1 MGQRIAALR
10 FGTVGPTEL
19 PAAVGT
25 APTNLQPQPHPANES
40 QDRALLPIAGPERA
54 TAAGALASK
63 RDQRSRQV
71 GCGLCMCASHE
82 SAPQSNQI
90 SSPPAE
96 TGPHPCKVC

>member
-25 APTNLQPQPHPANES
+25 APTNLQPQPHPAREG

-71 GCGLCMCASHE
+71 GVWAVNVCEPRVGTSEQPDPSL
-82 SAPQSNQI
+82 
-90 SSPPAE
+90 PAE
-96 TGPHPCKVC
+96 TGPRTPAKF